1 MALLLLFVGKT
12 KEGFIKEGIRKYE
25 TLVGHFL
32 PLEIR
37 EIKGA
42 SSKEK
47 QTAIEEEADGILSR
61 VLPNDFLVVLDE
73 RGREFGSVPFAKE
86 FEKLTETGRRLVFV
100 PGGPFG
106 LSDRVRKRADLLL
119 SLSKLTF
126 THEMARLTLLEQL
139 YRALTII
146 KGKAYHY

>member
-12 KEGFIKEGIRKYE
+12 KEGFLKEGIRKYK
-25 TLVGHFL
+25 TLVGHYL

-42 SSKEK
+42 ASKEK

-61 VLPNDFLVVLDE
+61 ILPTDFLIVLDE
-73 RGREFGSVPFAKE
+73 RGKE
-86 FEKLTETGRRLVFV
+86 FDSVSFSKELGKLTETGRRIVFV

>member
-1 MALLLLFVGKT
+1 MAVLVLFVGKT
-12 KEGFIKEGIRKYE
+12 KEGFLKEGISKYE

-37 EIKGA
+37 EIKGSA
-42 SSKEK
+42 KKER
-47 QTAIEEEADGILSR
+47 QAAMEEEADGILAR
-61 VLPNDFLVVLDE
+61 VLPSDFFVALDE
-73 RGREFGSVPFAKE
+73 RGREFDSVSFAGE
-86 FEKLTETGRRLVFV
+86 FGKLLETGRRLVFI

-106 LSDRVRKRADLLL
+106 LSERVKKRADLLL